1 MPYILAHLQQVNST
15 AGNVMYGLLD
25 LSQLATAGHSRGGK
39 LAGLHLALT
48 QGVATAYLI
57 DPVDSTTYS
66 PPSPDNP
73 SAVAALNGLN
83 KTAAITGSLSSLVR
97 VRHMNL
103 GLTHCM
109 FYQAVAV
116 NCVVPCW
123 TLLPWPSLLTQQ
135 GYNSSLHLAVWPG
148 AGVSGPCNPVDS
160 NYELF
165 WSVLGAGSW
174 LEVVPAAGH
183 MQFTNIS
190 SSIIA
195 GGLDLLCHKG
205 PTSHEVRRD
214 MEQSLRLHMAV
225 HHVLDSRRHQH
236 VAIIL

>member
-83 KTAAITGSLSSLVR
+83 KTAAITG
-97 VRHMNL
+97 
-103 GLTHCM
+103 
-109 FYQAVAV
+109 
-116 NCVVPCW
+116 
-123 TLLPWPSLLTQQ
+123 
-135 GYNSSLHLAVWPG
+135 

-205 PTSHEVRRD
+205 PTSHEHVIALTAAPLVAWMDKVFCSSPKLPNSSHRTKYQDARCLSR
-214 MEQSLRLHMAV
+214 SLDQFFDWVGRQQDQGNISFQMSSES
-225 HHVLDSRRHQH
+225 D
-236 VAIIL
+236 VAPTMRFHTHR